1 MTRTGPFVDADLRI
15 GSFSGAADLPA
26 WVEAQRTALH
36 HWSPAE
42 LAGLARVAHEAQ
54 VLLDTVGRRC
64 LVHSDLNPKNLLVD
78 PATLAITG
86 VLDWEFAHAGHPA
99 TDLGNALRFDRDPA
113 YADGVLAA
121 YVERLGGEPAELV
134 RLARAADLW
143 ALVELAGRR
152 GDHPVAER
160 AHDLLLG
167 IARAGDA
174 GWTPPLDAA

>member
-1 MTRTGPFVDADLRI
+1 
-15 GSFSGAADLPA
+15 
-26 WVEAQRTALH
+26 
-36 HWSPAE
+36 
-42 LAGLARVAHEAQ
+42 